1 MLKIRKEIDL
11 DIFRQQYGFKWRKD
25 EGQDYLIYIDDEMNE
40 LIIYPFA
47 DNLIQMLMRIYGKV
61 SNSYMDI
68 SQTGVC
74 AKLQRLIRDNK
85 IYIQIKEDKK

>member
-1 MLKIRKEIDL
+1 MLKIRKEVDL
-11 DIFRQQYGFKWRKD
+11 DIFRQQYDFKIRHS
-25 EGQDYLIYIDDEMNE
+25 EGKDYLIFSDDEGNE

-47 DNLIQMLMRIYGKV
+47 DNLIQMLMRVQKRV

-68 SQTGVC
+68 SQSGVC

-85 IYIQIKEDKK
+85 IYIKLEDE

>member
-11 DIFRQQYGFKWRKD
+11 SVFREQYGFKWRKSD
-25 EGQDYLIYIDDEMNE
+25 GQDYLIYCDDELNE
-40 LIIYPFA
+40 LIVYPFA
-47 DNLIQMLMRIYGKV
+47 DNLVQMLMRVQKKV

-85 IYIQIKEDKK
+85 IYIQIKEDK